1 MKISTF
7 ITSANNP
14 RFESMLEDFSKA
26 IGANIVTG
34 KEYKECDVAVIFGS
48 WKDRNNPWH
57 VVKNSVVKN
66 AKNFIVFET
75 PLIGRGKVEDIMQDD
90 WYRVGL
96 NGFLANTGKFNNHNK
111 PSDRWEKIQKELGV
125 SLKPWKRSGDYIVLA
140 LQIPGDASLQGT
152 DISFWARR
160 RLLSIRCQTEMPI
173 ILRTPQLKRPYD
185 LKSIT
190 KGVRDVTVQE
200 GTKENL
206 VPTLDDAYCTVTYTS
221 GMGVDSVMNGT
232 PTIAYNPGNFAYD
245 ISTRFIDSINS
256 IAYPDR
262 EQWINNLSYC
272 QWNISEIQE
281 GLPWEHLKEIL

>member
-57 VVKNSVVKN
+57 VVKNNVVKN

>member
-66 AKNFIVFET
+66 SKNFIVFET

-125 SLKPWKRSGDYIVLA
+125 SLKPWKRGGDYIVLA

-160 RLLSIRCQTEMPI
+160 RLLSIRCQTELPI

-190 KGVRDVTVQE
+190 KGVRGVTVQE

-221 GMGVDSVMNGT
+221 GMGVDSVINGT
-232 PTIAYNPGNFAYD
+232 PTIAYNSGNFAYD

-256 IAYPDR
+256 IAYPNR